1 MNKIAIILIS
11 VVLLVVYGLLAMD
24 YMKQGSEQERLLS
37 EIEEVE
43 QSQEALA
50 KPSTDAYERLAAI
63 QAELDA
69 ESEIIPSE
77 IDSSDVV
84 DIILSLAQQV
94 GVKAIPL
101 TTEPWVEQHIGGNIY
116 RVFRLSVEIEGF
128 FSKVTE
134 YVTRLESGEY
144 TTLIVENLVVEVDY
158 EEEYTGGSTPVI
170 ASLDLAAFTQP

>member
-1 MNKIAIILIS
+1 MNKIAIILIGA
-11 VVLLVVYGLLAMD
+11 VLLVVYGLLAMD
-24 YMKQGSEQERLLS
+24 YMKQGSEQDRLLS

-43 QSQEALA
+43 QSQASLVE
-50 KPSTDAYERLAAI
+50 PSSDAYERLAAL

-101 TTEPWVEQHIGGNIY
+101 ATHPWVEEHIGGNTY
-116 RVFRLSVEIEGF
+116 LVFRLNVEIEGF

-144 TTLIVENLVVEVDY
+144 TTLVVENIVVEADG
-158 EEEYTGGSTPVI
+158 EEDFAGGSTPVV
-170 ASLDLAAFTQP
+170 ASLDLAVFTQP

>member
-1 MNKIAIILIS
+1 MNKIAIILIGA
-11 VVLLVVYGLLAMD
+11 VLLVVYGLLAMD
-24 YMKQGSEQERLLS
+24 YMKQGSEQDRLLS

-43 QSQEALA
+43 QSQASLVE
-50 KPSTDAYERLAAI
+50 PSSDAYERLAAL

-101 TTEPWVEQHIGGNIY
+101 ATQPWVEEHIGGNTY
-116 RVFRLSVEIEGF
+116 LVFRLNVEIEGF

-144 TTLIVENLVVEVDY
+144 TTLVVENIVVEADG
-158 EEEYTGGSTPVI
+158 EEDFAGGSTPVV
-170 ASLDLAAFTQP
+170 ASLDLAVFTQP

>member
-11 VVLLVVYGLLAMD
+11 AVLLVVYGLLAMD
-24 YMKQGSEQERLLS
+24 YMKQGSEQEKLLS

-43 QSQEALA
+43 QSQAALVE
-50 KPSTDAYERLAAI
+50 PSTDAYERLAAI
-63 QAELDA
+63 QAELDD
-69 ESEIIPSE
+69 EGEIIPGE

-101 TTEPWVEQHIGGNIY
+101 TTQPWIKEHIGGNTY
-116 RVFRLSVEIEGF
+116 LVFRLSVEIEGL

-144 TTLIVENLVVEVDY
+144 STLVVESLVVEADD
-158 EEEYTGGSTPVI
+158 EEGFAGGSTLVV
-170 ASLDLAAFTQP
+170 ASLDLAVFAQP